1 MPYWTPAAD
10 CYRPTEAA
18 AEPLNVTADPTGGY
32 VVTFPD
38 LPGCYTDADTLEEL
52 PAAVEEART
61 LWLETAYDQGI
72 EIPLPSYPEECS
84 GKILLRVP
92 KSLHR
97 RLLDQADR
105 EGVSL
110 NQYAVSVL
118 SRGDAQASV
127 ERRLEAI
134 EQQLHYSHDRLQQYQ
149 VSMPSKQ
156 QTRRFEV
163 VVGDTGPSGY
173 AIAS

>member
-1 MPYWTPAAD
+1 MAIAQRKTLEEYLALEYPF
-10 CYRPTEAA
+10 E
-18 AEPLNVTADPTGGY
+18 VKADPDGGY
-32 VVTFPD
+32 IVSFPD
-38 LPGCYTDADTLEEL
+38 LPGCLTQADTLEEL
-52 PAAVEEART
+52 SAAVEEARA

-72 EIPLPSYPEECS
+72 EIPLPSYREECS

-134 EQQLHYSHDRLQQYQ
+134 EQQLHYIHDRLQHYQ
-149 VSMPSKQ
+149 VSMPGKQ
-156 QTRRFEV
+156 QTPRLEV
-163 VVGDTGPSGY
+163 VVGDTEPTRY